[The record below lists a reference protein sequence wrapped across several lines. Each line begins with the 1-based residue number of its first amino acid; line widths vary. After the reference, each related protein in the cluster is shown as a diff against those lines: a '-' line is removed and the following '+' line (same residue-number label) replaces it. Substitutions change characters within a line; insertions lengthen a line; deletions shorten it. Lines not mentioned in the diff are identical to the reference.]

1 MVQKKIASGLRSCQ
15 DKMDMME
22 RRMDAAHSAK
32 MDSYPRRC
40 DAGID
45 AIRHM
50 QRHYALL
57 DPDTIFRLEALD
69 LSPIHGDFPNR
80 SFHAWKPSE
89 KNFQKMREWIEMQ
102 QMVGRPSGNKNDIN
116 TNEIT

>member
-69 LSPIHGDFPNR
+69 LSPIHGHFPDR
-80 SFHAWKPSE
+80 GAHAWMPSE
-89 KNFQKMREWIEMQ
+89 KIFQKKREWIEM